1 MIESPQELTV
11 SSFPP
16 SLALSVGEL
25 AQGADLPL
33 PPRLD
38 PLEWQVIGRSI
49 RGASHIRSGQPNQD
63 AIHWKL
69 ASGSPGKLILAI
81 SDGHGSAKCFRS
93 QYGAELAVRACI
105 EESEVFLRPQDGSPK
120 LSLIKREAT
129 EYLPQRIVRR
139 WKKLVEEHLQANPV
153 SSQDLDTAIR
163 TSTSPTNELELN
175 ENPLLW
181 YGATLLAVVM
191 TDTFSVYL
199 QLGDGEIL
207 TVSDGGDVRR
217 IIPPDD
223 RLLGNE
229 TTSLCSRTAWQDF
242 RVVFQVQYLSAPAL
256 ILLSTDGYI
265 NSFTDAGQ
273 FLEVGSDLLEMI
285 RNAGIEAVDGELQG
299 WLAEASH
306 QGSGD
311 DITLGIVYRTTK
323 SGYVEPTSP

>member
-1 MIESPQELTV
+1 
-11 SSFPP
+11 
-16 SLALSVGEL
+16 
-25 AQGADLPL
+25 
-33 PPRLD
+33 
-38 PLEWQVIGRSI
+38 
-49 RGASHIRSGQPNQD
+49 
-63 AIHWKL
+63 
-69 ASGSPGKLILAI
+69 
-81 SDGHGSAKCFRS
+81 
-93 QYGAELAVRACI
+93 
-105 EESEVFLRPQDGSPK
+105 
-120 LSLIKREAT
+120 
-129 EYLPQRIVRR
+129 
-139 WKKLVEEHLQANPV
+139 
-153 SSQDLDTAIR
+153 
-163 TSTSPTNELELN
+163 
-175 ENPLLW
+175 
-181 YGATLLAVVM
+181 M